1 MHKYLVTVKIVK
13 TWYETIEVY
22 AGSEDE
28 AELIAEAKE
37 LESDDEPIIDRYAHC
52 DMQIDES
59 EKPIIDSDENIET
72 VASEDIKPQL
82 SKKSR
87 ISRSRRNK
95 QRRKAALERANLAK
109 SEALND
115 ALPADAP
122 TNDIPLTEETV
133 ETLALKLEEAVENNA
148 LEINEAPAVKTK
160 SKSTHSRRKHYK
172 HKKIIKANDILS
184 AIKQEQSQ
192 KGDIPAEISANLI
205 DQPEIS
211 HQENTQE
218 APIVDDS
225 AKVNIHKEE
234 TKNKTDDTNPST
246 ETAIVAE
253 TDNEQAITDSD
264 AQAVSHHVKPETSTE
279 KAEAAANTE
288 KPAVVRKRR
297 TPRKIHKKNDQKEST
312 PAVEDIKQNDEVQ
325 VEAEPVAAPEPK
337 KPTQR
342 RRTTKVKEA
351 DKESIQADTN
361 INNDENIQETSE
373 DIEKPVK
380 PKTTRSRKA
389 ADEQKDG
396 ITE

>member
-37 LESDDEPIIDRYAHC
+37 LESNDEPIIDRYAHC

-72 VASEDIKPQL
+72 AAAEDITPHP

-87 ISRSRRNK
+87 TYRSRRNK
-95 QRRKAALERANLAK
+95 QRRKAALERANLTN
-109 SEALND
+109 SEALSD
-115 ALPADAP
+115 ALPADD
-122 TNDIPLTEETV
+122 TPLT
-133 ETLALKLEEAVENNA
+133 EEAVENNT

-160 SKSTHSRRKHYK
+160 SKSTHSRRRHYK

-192 KGDIPAEISANLI
+192 KSDVHDEISANLI

-211 HQENTQE
+211 QQENTQE
-218 APIVDDS
+218 VPIVDDS
-225 AKVNIHKEE
+225 AKVNIHKDE